1 MGPGTLSEILSR
13 LPVIE
18 DPDLLISGTT
28 MDDAGVYRLSSELAM
43 VQTVDFF
50 TPMVDDPYVFGQV
63 AAANSLSDIY
73 AMGAVPKTAM
83 NIIAFPVNKMEIT
96 VLEAILAGG
105 ADKLIEAKTLLVGG
119 HTIED
124 DEPKYGLS
132 VTGFVHPEKV
142 LANRGARPGD
152 VLVLTKPLGVG
163 IITTAIKGG
172 VATTEQQQA
181 VIHSMTQLNRYAQEA
196 MQGISVHG
204 CTDVTGF
211 GLLGHGYEMVADNR
225 VGLEIWS
232 NRVPV
237 HGGALELADMGI
249 VPGGAHRNRCYLGDR
264 IGFGEGVSPAM
275 QDILSDPQTSGGLL
289 LALGERDAEKYLRN
303 LKDAGLE
310 GVVIGTVTDRIPGKV
325 MVL

>member
-1 MGPGTLSEILSR
+1 M
-13 LPVIE
+13 
-18 DPDLLISGTT
+18 ISGTT
-28 MDDAGVYRLSSELAM
+28 MDDAGVYRLSSDLAM

-83 NIIAFPVNKMEIT
+83 NIIAFPVNKMDIQ

-105 ADKLIEAKTLLVGG
+105 ADKLLEAETLLVGG

-124 DEPKYGLS
+124 EEPKYGLS
-132 VTGFVHPEKV
+132 VTGFVHPDRV
-142 LANRGARPGD
+142 LANRGAQPGD

-172 VATTEQQQA
+172 MASEEQQQA
-181 VIHSMTQLNRYAQEA
+181 VIRSMTQLNRYAQEA
-196 MQGISVHG
+196 MEGISVHG

-232 NRVPV
+232 RRVPM
-237 HGGALELADMGI
+237 HTGALELADMGI

-264 IGFGEGVSPAM
+264 IGFADEVTPAM

-289 LALGERDAEKYLRN
+289 LALGEQDAARYLQN
-303 LKDAGLE
+303 LKDTGLAGT
-310 GVVIGTVTDRIPGKV
+310 VIGVATDRIPGKV